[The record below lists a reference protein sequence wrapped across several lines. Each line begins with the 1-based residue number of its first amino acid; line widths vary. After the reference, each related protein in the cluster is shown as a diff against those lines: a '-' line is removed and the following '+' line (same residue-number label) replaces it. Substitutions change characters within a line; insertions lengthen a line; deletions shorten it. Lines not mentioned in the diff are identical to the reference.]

1 MNWSDTLIRCS
12 SIGNLMTEPK
22 DKAAKDAGELS
33 KTAKTHLKNVYI
45 QEKYGREKDIVTR
58 QMQKGIEVE
67 EDSITLLS
75 RVQKKMLYKNE
86 ERLYNDYITGLPDI
100 FEGKSIHESDSITDI
115 KSSYDLFTFMSNIG
129 EPLDSSYYY
138 QLQGYMACADL
149 LDPQSPYRFIAEKG
163 LEGASKHD
171 GLLGAIDFNT
181 WVTMSIQRAMAN
193 VQSRMQDGLALLAT
207 VGSTAPFVGLF
218 GTVWGIYHA
227 LVKIGMSG
235 QASID
240 KVAGPVGEA
249 LIMTAI
255 GLAVA
260 VPAVLGYNWLVRR
273 NKLTMEVVHAF
284 GNDLHAVLLATAN
297 KA

>member
-1 MNWSDTLIRCS
+1 MFTFKNTLTGAALWASLLMAGHSLAAPPQEAGAAPKAS
-12 SIGNLMTEPK
+12 SAAATQVAAPVAATLAPAASAAPEDNPYGLGALWGQGDAVAKGTLLILVLMSMGSWFVIFTKFTEQ
-22 DKAAKDAGELS
+22 S
-33 KTAKTHLKNVYI
+33 
-45 QEKYGREKDIVTR
+45 R
-58 QMQKGIEVE
+58 MQKFAQAAQANFWASGSVREAA
-67 EDSITLLS
+67 DALDAASPF
-75 RVQKKMLYKNE
+75 R
-86 ERLYNDYITGLPDI
+86 
-100 FEGKSIHESDSITDI
+100 
-115 KSSYDLFTFMSNIG
+115 FM
-129 EPLDSSYYY
+129 
-138 QLQGYMACADL
+138 
-149 LDPQSPYRFIAEKG
+149 AEKG

-171 GLLGAIDFNT
+171 GLLGNVDFNT
-181 WVTMSIQRAMAN
+181 WVTMSIQRAMGT
-193 VQSRMQDGLALLAT
+193 VQSRMQDGLAVLAT

-273 NKLTMEVVHAF
+273 NKAVMEEVNAF
-284 GNDLHAVLLATAN
+284 GADLHAVLLASA
-297 KA
+297 KK